1 MLDVDVTQIL
11 ARAFGIL
18 NIFVGFLLWGF
29 VGVKDSAARKVL
41 NPVKHHFKDKLFSP
55 GVNWGDDR
63 NDGVELLHKS
73 HFLFI
78 WQLRGH

>member
-41 NPVKHHFKDKLFSP
+41 NPTKALF
-55 GVNWGDDR
+55 
-63 NDGVELLHKS
+63 
-73 HFLFI
+73 
-78 WQLRGH
+78 